1 MIHHF
6 IKATNGRGTVINL
19 VSLAASLL
27 VPGMSSFSA
36 SHLALIKLTECLDLG
51 KLISLSSNTNA

>member
-6 IKATNGRGTVINL
+6 IKVTGERGTLINL

-36 SHLALIKLTECLDLG
+36 SHLALIKLTECLELG
-51 KLISLSSNTNA
+51 GFFYYTL